1 MTMARV
7 VFTCWASVVWAQE
20 TPRMITLSGPETHEG
35 LRSWEL
41 RLNDHREV
49 LAVEADVLI
58 EGQARLAQV
67 RQTSLFS
74 GFYAVHNAL
83 GDTLKIALARAL
95 SAGGAGSLVEITL
108 PDSLPEP
115 RLGLL
120 RVQLNAGAIPVQY
133 ERLEIVA
140 AAAPGDFDGDGAV
153 AFEDFFLF
161 ADHFGE
167 GSSAPGFDS
176 RYDLDLDGLIGFE
189 DFFLFA
195 DRFGD

>member
-1 MTMARV
+1 M
-7 VFTCWASVVWAQE
+7 
-20 TPRMITLSGPETHEG
+20 
-35 LRSWEL
+35 RSWEL
-41 RLNDHREV
+41 RLSDHREV

-67 RQTSLFS
+67 RPTSLLS
-74 GFYAVHNAL
+74 GFYAVHHAI
-83 GDTLKIALARAL
+83 GDTLKVALARAL
-95 SAGGAGSLVEITL
+95 AIAGSGSLVEITL
-108 PDSLPEP
+108 PDSLTEP
-115 RLGLL
+115 RLGLI
-120 RVQLNAGAIPVQY
+120 RVQLNAGAIPAQY
-133 ERLEIVA
+133 EQLEIVA
-140 AAAPGDFDGDGAV
+140 AAVPGDFDGDGAV

-167 GSSAPGFDS
+167 GASVPGFDS